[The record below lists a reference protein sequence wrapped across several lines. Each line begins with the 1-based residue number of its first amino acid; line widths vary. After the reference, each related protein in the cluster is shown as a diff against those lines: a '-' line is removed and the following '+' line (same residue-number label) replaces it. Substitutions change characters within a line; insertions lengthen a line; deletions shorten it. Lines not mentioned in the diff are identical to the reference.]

1 MSETGETSEAG
12 QVTEAEPA
20 GRLTVTHDDVARR
33 AFEIWQA
40 RGGGDDSPDGDWY
53 QAEQELLAE
62 TAGVRSQLPDTD
74 AF

>member
-1 MSETGETSEAG
+1 
-12 QVTEAEPA
+12 
-20 GRLTVTHDDVARR
+20 VTHDDVARR

-62 TAGVRSQLPDTD
+62 TAGVRSHLPDTD

>member
-1 MSETGETSEAG
+1 MSEGETSAAG
-12 QVTEAEPA
+12 QGAEADP